1 MLSRVL
7 GLPGISRNYVM
18 VPRAGIEPARLA
30 AGDFESPASTNFT
43 TWANLR
49 RACDCARRKRK
60 LLPKSSM
67 RASVRCRDGRAAWPV
82 GARARID
89 ERAVFHDA
97 HDADSLIEPD
107 AIGGARVDDTVG
119 HDEPVRVLE
128 RRAVPCGTPERPAAR
143 LSACAGPGGV
153 DSSTP
158 TVRSVRAARSSSGAR
173 HSS

>member
-1 MLSRVL
+1 
-7 GLPGISRNYVM
+7 
-18 VPRAGIEPARLA
+18 
-30 AGDFESPASTNFT
+30 
-43 TWANLR
+43 
-49 RACDCARRKRK
+49 
-60 LLPKSSM
+60 M
-67 RASVRCRDGRAAWPV
+67 RASVRYRDGRAAWPV